1 MTDASTEYACPY
13 CRTTSSGA
21 GSTCPN
27 CGAPVDVSRRTT
39 TSGWTELP
47 AIPDMTRIQIG
58 QSSAQIMGKLVPAAD
73 VRLAA
78 GEGVFFPQHNLLWQ
92 EPAVEV
98 NAMSLR
104 GAWDRVRAGLPV
116 VMLQA
121 TGPGTISFSH
131 DAAGEILAL
140 PIQPGSAIDVREHHL
155 VAATLGVGYDWYETG
170 IWFTTSGDSGG
181 SQEGGAGLLKMGLSM
196 AGMDVGGRD
205 ERRNDETRWVYPAG
219 RYIDRFTAG
228 PHPGLVLVQCGGNA
242 FIRDLADGES
252 ILVKPPAL
260 LYKDPTVGMQLHVE
274 YPAAG
279 MKLWR
284 TWGNRYLWLRITGP
298 GRIGLQSSYDR
309 LEDPGTDFRD
319 SCQFTQHLWR

>member
-1 MTDASTEYACPY
+1 
-13 CRTTSSGA
+13 
-21 GSTCPN
+21 
-27 CGAPVDVSRRTT
+27 
-39 TSGWTELP
+39 
-47 AIPDMTRIQIG
+47 
-58 QSSAQIMGKLVPAAD
+58 
-73 VRLAA
+73 
-78 GEGVFFPQHNLLWQ
+78 
-92 EPAVEV
+92 
-98 NAMSLR
+98 
-104 GAWDRVRAGLPV
+104 
-116 VMLQA
+116 MLQA

-181 SQEGGAGLLKMGLSM
+181 SQEGGRRTAEDGVTM
-196 AGMDVGGRD
+196 AGMDVSGRD

-260 LYKDPTVGMQLHVE
+260 LYKDPTVGMRIARRVPGRRNEAVARLGEPLSMAEDHR
-274 YPAAG
+274 PGADRPPI
-279 MKLWR
+279 KLR
-284 TWGNRYLWLRITGP
+284 PSGGP
-298 GRIGLQSSYDR
+298 GDR
-309 LEDPGTDFRD
+309 LPGQLPVHPASLEVARRD
-319 SCQFTQHLWR
+319 GQRRSRHQVISLRYHTERGGG